1 MALDLNDR
9 QHKIIQIVREKAP
22 ITGEQIAEQLSVTRA
37 TLRPDLAILT
47 MSGFLEARPRVGY
60 FYTGQT
66 SGTILSEEVR
76 KLKVGEFLS
85 SPVVIEESASAYKA
99 VCEMF
104 VEDVGSLFV
113 VDNSGLLAGV
123 LSRKDLLR
131 TAIGSQDMNQVPVSV
146 IMSRMPNIAYC
157 KHDDTVVDVALLLIT
172 KEIDAV
178 PVVRKK
184 GNGFEVI
191 GRMTKTNITRAF
203 VSLANVGESEKG
215 DSE

>member
-1 MALDLNDR
+1 MGGTDLELNDR
-9 QHKIIQIVREKAP
+9 QHKIIEIVREQAP
-22 ITGEQIAEQLSVTRA
+22 ITGEQIAEHLNVTRA
-37 TLRPDLAILT
+37 TLRPDLSILT

-66 SGTILSEEVR
+66 SETLLYEEIR
-76 KLKVGEFLS
+76 KLTVGDFQSL
-85 SPVVIEESASAYKA
+85 PIVISEAASAYQA

-113 VDNSGLLAGV
+113 IDEEGLLTGV

-157 KHDDTVVDVALLLIT
+157 RQNDTVVDVADLLIT
-172 KEIDAV
+172 KEVDSV
-178 PVVRKK
+178 PVVHTK
-184 GNGFEVI
+184 GNGFEVV
-191 GRMTKTNITRAF
+191 GRMTKTNITKAF
-203 VSLANVGESEKG
+203 VSLGKRK
-215 DSE
+215 

>member
-1 MALDLNDR
+1 LDLNER

-66 SGTILSEEVR
+66 SGTILSEVVQ
-76 KLKVGEFLS
+76 KLKVEAYLS
-85 SPVVIEESASAYKA
+85 SPVVIAESASAYKA

-157 KHDDTVVDVALLLIT
+157 KRDDTVVDVALLLIT

-178 PVVRKK
+178 PVVQKK

-191 GRMTKTNITRAF
+191 GRMTKTNITKAF
-203 VSLANVGESEKG
+203 VGLANVGGSEKG
-215 DSE
+215 DK

>member
-1 MALDLNDR
+1 MDLNER
-9 QHKIIQIVREKAP
+9 QHKIIEIVREEAP
-22 ITGEQIAEQLSVTRA
+22 ITGEQIAEKLNVTRA
-37 TLRPDLAILT
+37 TLRPDLTILT

-66 SGTILSEEVR
+66 SKTILSDSIR
-76 KLKVGEFLS
+76 KLKVADFKS
-85 SPVVIEESASAYKA
+85 SPAVIAESASAYQA

-113 VDNSGLLAGV
+113 IDNQGVLAGV

-131 TAIGSQDMNQVPVSV
+131 TAIGSQDMTQVPVSV

-157 KHDDTVVDVALLLIT
+157 KNEDSVFDVAMQLIS

-178 PVVRKK
+178 PVVHVTDS
-184 GNGFEVI
+184 GFEVI
-191 GRMTKTNITRAF
+191 GRMTKTNITKAF
-203 VSLANVGESEKG
+203 VSLFDETNNHS
-215 DSE
+215 